1 MHPILS
7 QPENSSNGFLCDF
20 IEVRSLRP
28 TDGLNGWCTIYY
40 GNPYSKCSMS
50 VKIEKGY
57 RKGKAIIFND
67 GVPFIILFYQ
77 DGLPNGIVEKMNEY
91 GMVALHGHLMNGIE
105 NGLFEEYDK
114 NGKVIWRGYYRN
126 GKQYQDVRGK
136 IVKKGDDSEKSRET
150 EEYYELD
157 DNGSILKFCIYEKG
171 VLHRVVMEF
180 NGNVMTEYDMS
191 GKRVYEG
198 EYSGDMK
205 TGFVREGKGREY
217 GNGELAIYTGEWR
230 NGKREGL
237 GTEFRGS
244 QPLYSGE
251 WKEGKRHGNGR
262 EMDKRGN
269 VTKTGRW
276 RNGVHE
282 KRIKIVAIPS
292 SLTSDP
298 MNVEKLEIPDGCF
311 NISNITV
318 LKLSNLLLQRVEIG
332 DDCFGAVRRVEFSE
346 LSVLESVVIGNRSM
360 TENKHID
367 TKMHYSGK
375 LKGIFRIVDCIRLES
390 VQIGEYSLSD
400 FTSFEVKNL
409 PSLQCLET
417 DAFCFY
423 FVASFALIGLALRF
437 A

>member
-105 NGLFEEYDK
+105 NGLFEEYGK

-180 NGNVMTEYDMS
+180 NGDEMTEFDRN
-191 GKRVYEG
+191 GRRVYEG
-198 EYSGDMK
+198 GYAGDMK
-205 TGFVREGKGREY
+205 TGFVRDGKGREY
-217 GNGELAIYTGEWR
+217 GNGEVAIYAGEWR

-237 GTEFRGS
+237 GTEYKGLS
-244 QPLYSGE
+244 PLYSGE
-251 WKEGKRHGNGR
+251 WKDGKRHGNGR
-262 EMDKRGN
+262 ELDKNGN
-269 VTKTGRW
+269 VVKSGRW
-276 RNGVHE
+276 RDGTHE
-282 KRIKIVAIPS
+282 SRIKIVVTPS

-298 MNVEKLEIPDGCF
+298 TGVEKLVIPNNDF
-311 NISNITV
+311 NISNITA
-318 LKLSNLLLQRVEIG
+318 LKLSNLLLLRRVVIG
-332 DDCFGAVRRVEFSE
+332 DDCFGAVRKVEFCG
-346 LSVLESVVIGNRSM
+346 LSVLEEIVIGKGSL
-360 TENKHID
+360 TETQRID
-367 TKMHYSGK
+367 PRRHYSK
-375 LKGIFRIVDCIRLES
+375 KIKGSFRIVDCVSLAT
-390 VQIGEYSLSD
+390 VQIGNSSLSD
-400 FTSFEVKNL
+400 FTSFEINNL
-409 PSLQCLET
+409 PSLRSIGVGKC
-417 DAFCFY
+417 CFF
-423 FVASFALIGLALRF
+423 FVSFFLLVGLIG
-437 A
+437 